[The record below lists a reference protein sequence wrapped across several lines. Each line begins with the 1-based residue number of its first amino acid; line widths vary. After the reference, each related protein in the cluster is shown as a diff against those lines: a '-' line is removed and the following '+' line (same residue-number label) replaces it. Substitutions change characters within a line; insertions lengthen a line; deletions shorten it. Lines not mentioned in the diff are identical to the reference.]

1 MQLNDFDFDLPASL
15 IAQYPSKNRTDAR
28 LLIKRSS
35 IIDIQ
40 FNQIGDFFQ
49 SGDLLIM
56 NNTKVIPAR
65 LFGTKETG
73 GKVEIMIERILDEN
87 QVLAMIKASIAPKIG
102 SCIFLENDV
111 NIIVSKK
118 DNGFYILIFET
129 DSLFDLLNN
138 MGHIPLPPYI
148 KRTDNVQDLSR
159 YQTVY
164 AQKDG
169 AVAAPTAGLHFDD
182 SLLAQ
187 LKIQGIDHLFVTLH
201 IGSGTFIP
209 IRTDN
214 IKNHVMH
221 SEMFEISQVTVDRI
235 NLTRANG
242 GRIIAVGTTTVRVLE
257 SSLKNGKLIAQSG
270 ETNIFIYPGYQF
282 RIVDSLITNFH
293 LPKSSLLMLVSA
305 FIGLDK
311 MFELYQHAIEQKY
324 KFLSY
329 GDSMLLEKNNN
340 L

>member
-1 MQLNDFDFDLPASL
+1 MQLKDFDFDLPASL
-15 IAQYPSKNRTDAR
+15 IAQHPPKNRIDSR
-28 LLIKRSS
+28 LLVKRSS

-65 LFGTKETG
+65 LFGIKETG

-87 QVLAMIKASIAPKIG
+87 RVLAMIKASRAPKIG
-102 SCIFLENDV
+102 SFIFLENDV
-111 NIIVSKK
+111 NIIVYQK
-118 DNGFYILIFET
+118 DNGFYTLIFET

-138 MGHIPLPPYI
+138 IGHIPLPPYI
-148 KRTDNVQDLSR
+148 KRTDNIQDLSR

-164 AQKDG
+164 AQKEG

-182 SLLAQ
+182 SLLTQ

-209 IRTDN
+209 IRTNN

-221 SEMFEISQVTVDRI
+221 SEIFEISQVTVDRI
-235 NLTRANG
+235 NLTKANG

-270 ETNIFIYPGYQF
+270 ETDIFIYPSYKF
-282 RIVDSLITNFH
+282 IIVDSLITNFH

-305 FIGLDK
+305 FIGRDK
-311 MFELYQHAIEQKY
+311 MLELYQHAIEQKY

-329 GDSMLLEKNNN
+329 GDAMFLEKNND